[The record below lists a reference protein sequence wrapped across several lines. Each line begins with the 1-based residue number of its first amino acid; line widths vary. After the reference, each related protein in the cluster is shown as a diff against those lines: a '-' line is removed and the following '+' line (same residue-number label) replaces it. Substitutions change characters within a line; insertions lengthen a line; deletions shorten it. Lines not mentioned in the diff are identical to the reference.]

1 MTAARLLTLALA
13 ALGLLSCEPQPQGQA
28 PLPSTAPDAPLLAP
42 VELPADPP
50 SADAPILVLLHGY
63 GSNENDLLPLGR
75 AFDPRLRVI
84 ALRGPVDLG
93 DGRFAWFPG
102 EWKDEAFTFDP
113 ADARSAVESVIQSLE
128 TLGHKGSIFVAG
140 FSQGAMLAGE
150 ILRERPDLVDGVLL
164 FSGRGL
170 PHEKFVGRLDGE
182 RVFAAH
188 GASDPVISF
197 ADGEANALGL
207 ERQGAEVELMKFDGR
222 HTIPPAVRKRAG
234 EWLQG
239 RLGE

>member
-28 PLPSTAPDAPLLAP
+28 PLPSTAPDAPLLAA

-84 ALRGPVDLG
+84 ALRGPV
-93 DGRFAWFPG
+93 
-102 EWKDEAFTFDP
+102 DP